1 MQERIDTET
10 RDFSPPTTSRLIGE
24 DAEFKRDW
32 KSHHSGFAR
41 YVRADLFDS
50 EIIGRAKRLTQETI
64 LEKVWKWSI
73 PVAAIFFFMVAVILA
88 LLNVQAP
95 SFDGS
100 VDSAVSM
107 ILYGLS
113 LGGLSERLF
122 QNDFILTAIL
132 TAVVGLAFQYSITRE
147 IRKKTQRFVDLV
159 EFFEEQTRFARQIF
173 IGTGNIQ
180 FSFGA
185 EGFYVNGDVLDMRMN
200 WRVFFGKE
208 FVRKVPKDDPENLS
222 EFSFVTGADVDD
234 ATHLLIYMKPG
245 MEEMRIEDQMPELV
259 FIVVP
264 RSRFFTDQL
273 GADDWEAFCSSL
285 DAKVPT
291 L

>member
-1 MQERIDTET
+1 
-10 RDFSPPTTSRLIGE
+10 
-24 DAEFKRDW
+24 
-32 KSHHSGFAR
+32 
-41 YVRADLFDS
+41 
-50 EIIGRAKRLTQETI
+50 
-64 LEKVWKWSI
+64 
-73 PVAAIFFFMVAVILA
+73 MVAVILA

-95 SFDGS
+95 GFDGS

-107 ILYGLS
+107 TLYALS
-113 LGGLSERLF
+113 IGGLSEHLF
-122 QNDFILTAIL
+122 QNDFILSTIL

-208 FVRKVPKDDPENLS
+208 FVRKMPKGDAKNLS
-222 EFSFVTGADVDD
+222 EFSVVTGADVHD
-234 ATHLLIYMKPG
+234 ATHMLIYMKPG
-245 MEEMRIEDQMPELV
+245 TEEMPIDDQMPELV

-273 GADDWEAFCSSL
+273 GADDWASFCSNL
-285 DAKVPT
+285 DGKVPT